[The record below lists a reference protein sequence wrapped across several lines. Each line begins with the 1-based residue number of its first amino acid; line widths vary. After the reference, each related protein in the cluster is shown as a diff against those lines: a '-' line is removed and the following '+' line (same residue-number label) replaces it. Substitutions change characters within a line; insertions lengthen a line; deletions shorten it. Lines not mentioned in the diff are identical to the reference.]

1 METSPKKFYRV
12 EKYVVRFGQELTFEL
27 EFDFKTFSM
36 GNR

>member
-12 EKYVVRFGQELTFEL
+12 EKYVVRFGQVTFEL